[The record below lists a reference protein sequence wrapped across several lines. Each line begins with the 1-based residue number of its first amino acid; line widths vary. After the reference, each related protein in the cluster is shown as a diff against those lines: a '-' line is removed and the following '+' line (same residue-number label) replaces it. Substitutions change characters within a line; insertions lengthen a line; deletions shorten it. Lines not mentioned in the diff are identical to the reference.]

1 MFECDSCRLNGY
13 CEGGSTTVNA
23 GEAAVDLGLCGYET
37 ASVKLPRIYAADQK
51 YSSGLC
57 PGIAL
62 EKGTMFPEL
71 VSEY

>member
-1 MFECDSCRLNGY
+1 MYICDSCRVNGAE
-13 CEGGSTTVNA
+13 CSGTTVPA
-23 GEAAVDLGLCGYET
+23 GGVSVGLSVCGYET
-37 ASVKLPRIYAADQK
+37 VRMQLPKLIAVDQN

-57 PGIAL
+57 PGCAL